1 MVRKPHGGRRV
12 GQSVVE
18 LAIIIPFLVILL
30 LGGFNTTMLVSDKL
44 MAGYTVRQ
52 GARLAAELGGQR
64 TNPGVTQSQIDQ
76 RIVRNVLAVASG
88 MRYVGLTEID
98 IYQANGVNGVYQV
111 GNPVDQFDGAGN
123 PLPGGSQTFTLDKR
137 QQTPPAETPIGIRIV
152 WQFTSPTTSAATLT
166 FSDYAVMTAAPVLD

>member
-1 MVRKPHGGRRV
+1 MNVVPPRRQTMVRKPHGGRRV

-98 IYQANGVNGVYQV
+98 IYQANGVNGVSGGQS
-111 GNPVDQFDGAGN
+111 GRPV
-123 PLPGGSQTFTLDKR
+123 R
-137 QQTPPAETPIGIRIV
+137 C
-152 WQFTSPTTSAATLT
+152 
-166 FSDYAVMTAAPVLD
+166 